1 VVVANK
7 MYSTMVTCLS
17 EELTRI
23 GLALRH
29 LAPVEGIAKAKSMY
43 KVQYATCDVRRAIC
57 VAVSLVAASVPFKK
71 RVLRRS
77 VLSLRLAATAS
88 ASKGTLK
95 FPLVR

>member
-29 LAPVEGIAKAKSMY
+29 LAPVEGI
-43 KVQYATCDVRRAIC
+43 V
-57 VAVSLVAASVPFKK
+57 VSPGLGDPCA
-71 RVLRRS
+71 
-77 VLSLRLAATAS
+77 
-88 ASKGTLK
+88 LK
-95 FPLVR
+95 LFWISS

>member
-29 LAPVEGIAKAKSMY
+29 LAPVEGIIPIPMTDNEKIMPFFHYLLFILTKQYRGNTPRSSQTDSSAPQYIARTSSQEVMQSIKAHKI
-43 KVQYATCDVRRAIC
+43 T
-57 VAVSLVAASVPFKK
+57 F
-71 RVLRRS
+71 
-77 VLSLRLAATAS
+77 
-88 ASKGTLK
+88 
-95 FPLVR
+95 